1 MKYLIL
7 TTTLLL
13 SINSYSATDEP
24 HPIIDSN
31 YISKYSYN
39 LESMNIK
46 DLQKTRISL
55 KNYLDEDSIKE
66 IDSKKNL
73 EKKLLVALLEYDD
86 VRIQITNV
94 IDEIIQDYKV
104 NIEIENTLLSFKDTF
119 TNINIL
125 YYVTSNYRNIIKD
138 NRPLVK
144 NLRDYKAYDFRLG
157 SAYLAMMS
165 AFHETEESKKFYSR
179 LVKDKKN
186 DTTSIGKYNKELKL
200 AQVNINLVKKDMETL
215 SEISDIKAALSKIEK
230 EISIRE

>member
-7 TTTLLL
+7 TTMLLL

-55 KNYLDEDSIKE
+55 KNYLDENGIKE
-66 IDSKKNL
+66 IDSKKKL

-119 TNINIL
+119 M
-125 YYVTSNYRNIIKD
+125 NIIKD

-215 SEISDIKAALSKIEK
+215 TEISDIKAVLSKIEK

>member
-7 TTTLLL
+7 TTMLLL

-55 KNYLDEDSIKE
+55 KNYLDEDGIKE

-119 TNINIL
+119 M
-125 YYVTSNYRNIIKD
+125 NIIKD

-200 AQVNINLVKKDMETL
+200 AQVNINLVKKDMEAL

>member
-7 TTTLLL
+7 TSMLLL

-55 KNYLDEDSIKE
+55 KNYLDEDGIKE

-119 TNINIL
+119 T
-125 YYVTSNYRNIIKD
+125 NIIKD

-215 SEISDIKAALSKIEK
+215 SEISDIKAVLSKIEK

>member
-119 TNINIL
+119 M
-125 YYVTSNYRNIIKD
+125 NIIKD

-215 SEISDIKAALSKIEK
+215 SEISDIKAVLSKIEK

>member
-7 TTTLLL
+7 TTMLLL

-104 NIEIENTLLSFKDTF
+104 NIEIE
-119 TNINIL
+119 
-125 YYVTSNYRNIIKD
+125 TSC
-138 NRPLVK
+138 RPCS
-144 NLRDYKAYDFRLG
+144 RSSTRS
-157 SAYLAMMS
+157 SAA
-165 AFHETEESKKFYSR
+165 H
-179 LVKDKKN
+179 
-186 DTTSIGKYNKELKL
+186 
-200 AQVNINLVKKDMETL
+200 
-215 SEISDIKAALSKIEK
+215 
-230 EISIRE
+230 

>member
-55 KNYLDEDSIKE
+55 KNYLDEDGIKE

-119 TNINIL
+119 M
-125 YYVTSNYRNIIKD
+125 NIIKD

>member
-7 TTTLLL
+7 TTMLLL

-55 KNYLDEDSIKE
+55 KNYLDEDGIKE

-119 TNINIL
+119 I
-125 YYVTSNYRNIIKD
+125 NIIKD

-215 SEISDIKAALSKIEK
+215 SEISDIKAVLSKIEK

>member
-7 TTTLLL
+7 TSMLLL

-55 KNYLDEDSIKE
+55 KNYLDEDGIKE

-119 TNINIL
+119 M
-125 YYVTSNYRNIIKD
+125 NIIKD

-215 SEISDIKAALSKIEK
+215 SEISDIKAVLSKIEK